1 MSPSILYMHV
11 HEYVDELRTKKLSYV
26 FATFFI
32 ASHNNYT
39 NKVLKIKKL

>member
-11 HEYVDELRTKKLSYV
+11 QYVDELRTKKLSYV
-26 FATFFI
+26 SATFFI